1 MEVFLKPKIFKL
13 YLYINP
19 VTMFRK
25 VLLFLRKLIVL
36 FFASTLLAVVVYRFI
51 PVVVTPLMV
60 IRTVQQLFSGE
71 RLVWHHDWESSANIS
86 NNLKRAVIASEDQRF
101 YQHWG
106 FDTEQ
111 IQKAI
116 RQNQYRKRPRG
127 ASTISQQTAKNV
139 FLWPRSSWY
148 RKGLEVYFTVLIEV
162 FWSKDRILEV
172 YLNSMETGK
181 GIYGAESVAK
191 YHFNTTA
198 AKLTRRQAALIAATL
213 PNPRR
218 FNSKH
223 PSGYVVRRQGQ
234 ILRQMRYMVLP
245 NEND

>member
-1 MEVFLKPKIFKL
+1 MVRKIL
-13 YLYINP
+13 RILRQI
-19 VTMFRK
+19 
-25 VLLFLRKLIVL
+25 LLI
-36 FFASTLLAVVVYRFI
+36 FFASTLLVVILYRFV
-51 PVVVTPLMV
+51 PVLVTPLMV
-60 IRTVQQLFSGE
+60 IRTAEQLFSGDK
-71 RLVWHHDWESSANIS
+71 LVWHHDWESKNNIS

-116 RQNQYRKRPRG
+116 RQNQHRKRPRG

-148 RKGLEVYFTVLIEV
+148 RKGFEVYFTVLIEV

-191 YHFNTTA
+191 YHFKTTA

-218 FNSKH
+218 FNSAH
-223 PSGYVVRRQGQ
+223 PSSYIIRRQGQ
-234 ILRQMRYMVLP
+234 ILRQMHYMVLP
-245 NEND
+245 EKKD

>member
-1 MEVFLKPKIFKL
+1 
-13 YLYINP
+13 
-19 VTMFRK
+19 
-25 VLLFLRKLIVL
+25 
-36 FFASTLLAVVVYRFI
+36 
-51 PVVVTPLMV
+51 MV
-60 IRTVQQLFSGE
+60 IRTAEQLFSGE
-71 RLVWHHDWESSANIS
+71 KLVWHHDWESSSNIS

-116 RQNQYRKRPRG
+116 RQNQHRKRPRG

-191 YHFNTTA
+191 DHFKTTA
-198 AKLTRRQAALIAATL
+198 AKLSRRQAALIAATL

-218 FNSKH
+218 FNSAR
-223 PSGYVVRRQGQ
+223 PSGYIIRRQGQ
-234 ILRQMRYMVLP
+234 IVRQMHYMVLP
-245 NEND
+245 KEND

>member
-1 MEVFLKPKIFKL
+1 
-13 YLYINP
+13 
-19 VTMFRK
+19 MFRK
-25 VLLFLRKLIVL
+25 ILRILQKLVIL
-36 FFASTLLAVVVYRFI
+36 FFASTLLVVVVYRFV

-60 IRTVQQLFSGE
+60 IRTFGQLFSGE
-71 RLVWHHDWESSANIS
+71 KIIWHHDWESSSHIS
-86 NNLKRAVIASEDQRF
+86 NNLKRAVLASEDQLF

-116 RQNQYRKRPRG
+116 RQNQHRKRPRG

-139 FLWPRSSWY
+139 FLWPKSSWY

-172 YLNSMETGK
+172 YLNSMETGN

-191 YHFNTTA
+191 YHFKTTA
-198 AKLTRRQAALIAATL
+198 EKLTRRQAALIAATL

-218 FNSKH
+218 FSSKH

-234 ILRQMRYMVLP
+234 ILRQMRYMALP
-245 NEND
+245 QSND

>member
-1 MEVFLKPKIFKL
+1 MELFLKAKIFPL
-13 YLYINP
+13 YLYINQSS
-19 VTMFRK
+19 MFRK
-25 VLLFLRKLIVL
+25 ILRILRKLIVL
-36 FFASTLLAVVVYRFI
+36 FFASTLLVVVIYRFV

-60 IRTVQQLFSGE
+60 IRTGEQLFSGE
-71 RLVWHHDWESSANIS
+71 KMIWHHDWESSSHIS

-148 RKGLEVYFTVLIEV
+148 RKGFEVYFTVLIEV

-198 AKLTRRQAALIAATL
+198 EKLTRRQAALIAATL

-218 FNSKH
+218 FNSEH
-223 PSGYVVRRQGQ
+223 PSGYVIRRQGQ

-245 NEND
+245 QAND

>member
-60 IRTVQQLFSGE
+60 IRTAQQLFSGE

>member
-1 MEVFLKPKIFKL
+1 
-13 YLYINP
+13 
-19 VTMFRK
+19 
-25 VLLFLRKLIVL
+25 
-36 FFASTLLAVVVYRFI
+36 
-51 PVVVTPLMV
+51 
-60 IRTVQQLFSGE
+60 
-71 RLVWHHDWESSANIS
+71 LVWHHDWESSSHIS

-101 YQHWG
+101 FEHWG
-106 FDTEQ
+106 FDTKQ

-172 YLNSMETGK
+172 YLNSMETGN
-181 GIYGAESVAK
+181 GIYGAESVAR
-191 YHFNTTA
+191 YHFHTTA
-198 AKLTRRQAALIAATL
+198 EQLTRRQAALIAATL

-218 FNSKH
+218 FNSEH
-223 PSGYVVRRQGQ
+223 PSGYVIRRQGQ
-234 ILRQMRYMVLP
+234 ILRQMHYMVLP
-245 NEND
+245 QQND

>member
-1 MEVFLKPKIFKL
+1 MVRKILRILKQ
-13 YLYINP
+13 
-19 VTMFRK
+19 
-25 VLLFLRKLIVL
+25 IVL
-36 FFASTLLAVVVYRFI
+36 IFFASTLLAVILYRFV
-51 PVVVTPLMV
+51 PVLVTPLMV
-60 IRTVQQLFSGE
+60 IRTAEQLFSGDK
-71 RLVWHHDWESSANIS
+71 LVWHHDWESGSNIS
-86 NNLKRAVIASEDQRF
+86 KNLKRAVIASEDQRF

-106 FDTEQ
+106 FDTKQ

-218 FNSKH
+218 FNSAH
-223 PSGYVVRRQGQ
+223 PSSYILRRQGQ
-234 ILRQMRYMVLP
+234 ILRQMHYMVLP
-245 NEND
+245 EAND

>member
-1 MEVFLKPKIFKL
+1 
-13 YLYINP
+13 LYINQA
-19 VTMFRK
+19 TMVRK
-25 VLLFLRKLIVL
+25 VLRILRQIVL
-36 FFASTLLAVVVYRFI
+36 IFFASTLLAVILYRFL
-51 PVVVTPLMV
+51 PVLVTPLMV
-60 IRTVQQLFSGE
+60 IRTTEQLFSGDK
-71 RLVWHHDWESSANIS
+71 LVWHHDWESGRNIS

-116 RQNQYRKRPRG
+116 RQNQHRKRPRG

-191 YHFNTTA
+191 YHFETTA
-198 AKLTRRQAALIAATL
+198 ANLSRRQAALIAATL

-218 FNSKH
+218 FNSAR
-223 PSGYVVRRQGQ
+223 PSSYIIRRQAQ
-234 ILRQMRYMVLP
+234 ILRQMHYMVLP
-245 NEND
+245 KEND

>member
-1 MEVFLKPKIFKL
+1 M
-13 YLYINP
+13 YINLAS
-19 VTMFRK
+19 MFRK
-25 VLLFLRKLIVL
+25 ILRFLRSLIII
-36 FFASTLLAVVVYRFI
+36 FFASTLLAVIVYRFV

-60 IRTVQQLFSGE
+60 IRTFEQVFS
-71 RLVWHHDWESSANIS
+71 RDKIVWHHDWESSSHIS

-101 YQHWG
+101 FEHWG

-116 RQNQYRKRPRG
+116 HQNQYRKRPRG

-162 FWSKDRILEV
+162 FWSKERILEV
-172 YLNSMETGK
+172 YLNSMETGN

-191 YHFNTTA
+191 YHFHTTA
-198 AKLTRRQAALIAATL
+198 EKLTRRQAALIAATL

-218 FNSKH
+218 FNSEH
-223 PSGYVVRRQGQ
+223 PSGYVIRRQGQ
-234 ILRQMRYMVLP
+234 ILRQMHYMVLP
-245 NEND
+245 DKND

>member
-1 MEVFLKPKIFKL
+1 M
-13 YLYINP
+13 YINQKS
-19 VTMFRK
+19 MFRK
-25 VLLFLRKLIVL
+25 ILRILRKLIII
-36 FFASTLLAVVVYRFI
+36 FFASTLLVVILYRFV

-60 IRTVQQLFSGE
+60 IRTVGQVFSGE
-71 RLVWHHDWESSANIS
+71 KITWHHDWESRTHIS

-101 YQHWG
+101 FEHWG
-106 FDTEQ
+106 FDTDQ

-116 RQNQYRKRPRG
+116 QQNQYRKRPRG

-148 RKGLEVYFTVLIEV
+148 RKGFEVYFTVLIEV

-172 YLNSMETGK
+172 YLNSMETGD

-198 AKLTRRQAALIAATL
+198 EKLTRRQAALIAATL

-218 FNSKH
+218 FNSEH
-223 PSGYVVRRQGQ
+223 PSGYVIRRQGQ
-234 ILRQMRYMVLP
+234 ILRQMQYMALP
-245 NEND
+245 REND

>member
-1 MEVFLKPKIFKL
+1 MVRKIL
-13 YLYINP
+13 
-19 VTMFRK
+19 V
-25 VLLFLRKLIVL
+25 FLRKLIVL
-36 FFASTLLAVVVYRFI
+36 FFASTLLVVVVYRFV

-60 IRTVQQLFSGE
+60 IRTVEQLFGGE
-71 RLVWHHDWESSANIS
+71 RLVWHHDWESSDSIS

-162 FWSKDRILEV
+162 FWSKGRILEV
-172 YLNSMETGK
+172 YLNSMETGN
-181 GIYGAESVAK
+181 GIYGAESVAR

-218 FNSKH
+218 FNSEH
-223 PSGYVVRRQGQ
+223 PSGYVIRRQGQ
-234 ILRQMRYMVLP
+234 ILRQMHYMVLP
-245 NEND
+245 REND